1 MVAAIKAKNE
11 AVMLNPS
18 FPFAFETIGNG
29 PVDAEYDL
37 PDTVDDQL
45 RWMADAGLTATV
57 TWQCGDLAVMVAER
71 TS

>member
-1 MVAAIKAKNE
+1 MLGDVVVPDKPAD
-11 AVMLNPS
+11 AV
-18 FPFAFETIGNG
+18 T

-45 RWMADAGLTATV
+45 RWMAEAGLTATV
-57 TWQCGDLAVMVAER
+57 AWQCGDLAVMVAER